1 MSEIFRVYFA
11 GDLFNHK
18 DLVGNLLL
26 AEAIEK
32 HSAGRFVC
40 VLPQNLEQA
49 SGRSI
54 DIRNQDLFEVICA
67 DLVLL
72 NFDGND
78 LDSGTVAEFMFAKAL
93 DIPAVVLRTDFR
105 NSGDQN
111 RSGDPWNLMCSG
123 YPRTKVFT
131 LNGMAWY
138 QEAFRASSSTA
149 MVLETLYAK
158 LAVEVIER
166 LESVLQSKLI
176 IASDELR
183 LTELYRWALAYPGS
197 GLEEWLTEEELLQT
211 LVKKRAKGSV

>member
-1 MSEIFRVYFA
+1 MSEIFRIYFA

-40 VLPQNLEQA
+40 VLPQNLEQT

-72 NFDGND
+72 NFDGSD
-78 LDSGTVAEFMFAKAL
+78 LDSGTVVEFMFAKAL
-93 DIPAVVLRTDFR
+93 DIPVVVLRTDFR
-105 NSGDQN
+105 SSGDQS
-111 RSGDPWNLMCSG
+111 RGGDPWNLMCSG
-123 YPRTKVFT
+123 YPRTEVFT

-138 QEAFRASSSTA
+138 QEAFRASSSTSV
-149 MVLETLYAK
+149 VLETLYAK

-166 LESVLQSKLI
+166 LESVLQSKPI
-176 IASDELR
+176 VPSDELR
-183 LTELYRWALAYPGS
+183 LAELYRWALAYAGN
-197 GLEEWLTEEELLQT
+197 GLEEWLTEEELLQM
-211 LVKKRAKGSV
+211 LAKKRAKGSV

>member
-1 MSEIFRVYFA
+1 MSEIFRIYFA

-40 VLPQNLEQA
+40 VLPQNLEQT

-72 NFDGND
+72 NFDGSD
-78 LDSGTVAEFMFAKAL
+78 LDSGTVVEFMFAKAL
-93 DIPAVVLRTDFR
+93 DIPVVVLRTDFR
-105 NSGDQN
+105 SSGDQS
-111 RSGDPWNLMCSG
+111 RGGDPWNLMCSG
-123 YPRTKVFT
+123 YPRTEVFT

-138 QEAFRASSSTA
+138 QEAFRASSSTSV
-149 MVLETLYAK
+149 VLETLYAK

-166 LESVLQSKLI
+166 LESVLQSKPI
-176 IASDELR
+176 VPSDELR
-183 LTELYRWALAYPGS
+183 LAELYRWALAYAGN
-197 GLEEWLTEEELLQT
+197 GLEEWLTEEELLQM
-211 LVKKRAKGSV
+211 LAQKRAKGSV

>member
-1 MSEIFRVYFA
+1 
-11 GDLFNHK
+11 
-18 DLVGNLLL
+18 
-26 AEAIEK
+26 
-32 HSAGRFVC
+32 
-40 VLPQNLEQA
+40 
-49 SGRSI
+49 
-54 DIRNQDLFEVICA
+54 
-67 DLVLL
+67 
-72 NFDGND
+72 
-78 LDSGTVAEFMFAKAL
+78 MFAKAL

-166 LESVLQSKLI
+166 LESVLQSKPI